1 MAAILTDTI
10 RKNIAGLFYDQVT
23 STTDSNEYYIGIGKA
38 EQYPDNDTL
47 VNPTRTRFNERE
59 ARSVLQSVK
68 KVTSTSY
75 VIPRY
80 NWSSGS
86 IYTAYNDT
94 VVGIPT
100 NTYYVLTEDQE
111 VYICLQQG
119 KSATGATN
127 TSTVKP
133 SFTDAGVSE
142 REAFETSDGYR
153 WKFLYALS
161 ATKANSFLSASF
173 MPVEKVELDSGDA
186 NAFEIQQLNVQ
197 NYAIGG
203 QITGIRIVSGGSGF
217 TSTPTVSIAGNG
229 SGAAATATISGGSI
243 VKIEMNNESAA
254 LGSGYDFASISLSG
268 GGGSGAIL
276 KPIITNRNGIGNDPR
291 DDLKS
296 SSIMMNTKPDGTEGG
311 TFVIGQDFRQ
321 ILILKNIKDTSG
333 NQFTDNLG
341 KALKYI
347 SMQTPTAFA
356 KDDIIR
362 GASSGAAAHVVD
374 VDSTNVFYTFND
386 YTGYKSFVDGE
397 LVEDSDGSLSGIIDS
412 ADLSSVVDPY
422 SGEILYIENRARV
435 VRSADQT
442 EDIKVIITV

>member
-1 MAAILTDTI
+1 MAAILTDTL
-10 RKNIAGLFYDQVT
+10 RTNIARLFFDQVT

-38 EQYPDNDTL
+38 DQYPNNDTL
-47 VNPTRTRFNERE
+47 VDPTRTKFNERE
-59 ARSVLQSVK
+59 ARSTLQSIK
-68 KVTSTSY
+68 KVTSTSF
-75 VIPRY
+75 VVPRY
-80 NWSSGS
+80 NWSSGTV
-86 IYTAYNDT
+86 YTAYNDAT
-94 VVGIPT
+94 VGIPV

-119 KSATGATN
+119 KSATGAIN

-133 SFTDAGVSE
+133 SFTTAGVLE

-161 ATKANSFLSASF
+161 ATRANSFLSASYI
-173 MPVEKVELDSGDA
+173 PIERIILDSA
-186 NAFEIQQLNVQ
+186 SASAFEIQQLNVQ

-203 QITGIRIVSGGSGF
+203 QITGVRVVNGGTGF
-217 TSTPTVSIAGNG
+217 TSTPTITINGNG

-254 LGSGYDFASISLSG
+254 LGSDYDFASITLSG
-268 GGGSGAIL
+268 GGGSGAVL
-276 KPIITNRNGIGNDPR
+276 KPIITNRNGIGYDPR

-296 SSIMMNTKPDGTEGG
+296 SSIMLNTKPDGVEGG
-311 TFVIGQDFRQ
+311 TFVVGQDFRQ
-321 ILILKNIKDTSG
+321 ILILKNIDDISGTRYTDT
-333 NQFTDNLG
+333 LG

-347 SMQTPTAFA
+347 NMQTSTAFA

-362 GASSGAAAHVVD
+362 GASSGAAAHVID
-374 VDSTNVFYTFND
+374 VDSTNVFYTFSD
-386 YTGYKSFVDGE
+386 YTGYKPFTDGE

-412 ADLSSVVDPY
+412 ADLSSVIDQY
-422 SGEILYIENRARV
+422 SGELLYIENRARV